1 MKNLGI
7 ILIFSGVI
15 LMGLSGLEKVLI
27 FTSFTGGVHQMQA
40 IIDLTPSYIWSIT
53 NITFGFGL
61 ISIIIGVVLFLKE
74 FKTQNTKK
82 FFE

>member
-1 MKNLGI
+1 MTNLGI
-7 ILIFSGVI
+7 ILIFLGAI

>member
-7 ILIFSGVI
+7 VLFFLGVI

-27 FTSFTGGVHQMQA
+27 FSAFNGEVHQMQA
-40 IIDLTPSYIWSIT
+40 IINLTPSYIWSIT

-61 ISIIIGVVLFLKE
+61 ISIFIGVVLYSIE
-74 FKTQNTKK
+74 FITQNTKQ
-82 FFE
+82 